1 MTAIGLRTSK
11 VLFERMTHAI
21 LRAPLKWVD
30 TNPSG
35 RILNRFTSDMF
46 MVDRRLPG
54 DLGNFLQS
62 IFQLIVTIA
71 ASLSVSIYVILAG
84 IVLMFV
90 YARVA
95 SIYIHVAREVKRLNS
110 ISHSPIFDQV
120 SDFLVNFLFFTFQ
133 AGRHEC
139 LRGKDDLSLW
149 SMSQGCFLLL
159 LKAIADV
166 YPEVRLCL
174 VGSGHDPGVSQDQ
187 LLHGADVQ
195 SDRQFQQ
202 SKLGPKS

>member
-1 MTAIGLRTSK
+1 MYSPSPLQVARAITMTAIGLRTSSI
-11 VLFERMTHAI
+11 LFERMTHAI
-21 LRAPLKWVD
+21 LRAPLSWID

-84 IVLMFV
+84 IVLMAF

-95 SIYIHVAREVKRLNS
+95 SIYINLAREGT
-110 ISHSPIFDQV
+110 SPMRIRYHFR
-120 SDFLVNFLFFTFQ
+120 STSFPSFLSS
-133 AGRHEC
+133 APWAPEK
-139 LRGKDDLSLW
+139 LR
-149 SMSQGCFLLL
+149 QG
-159 LKAIADV
+159 
-166 YPEVRLCL
+166 
-174 VGSGHDPGVSQDQ
+174 S
-187 LLHGADVQ
+187 
-195 SDRQFQQ
+195 
-202 SKLGPKS
+202 

>member
-1 MTAIGLRTSK
+1 MTSIGLRTSK

-46 MVDRRLPG
+46 LVDRRLPG

-62 IFQLIVTIA
+62 VFQLIVTIA

-84 IVLMFV
+84 LFLMAI

-95 SIYIHVAREVKRLNS
+95 TKYIGVAREVKRLNS
-110 ISHSPIFDQV
+110 ISNSPIFDQFSSV
-120 SDFLVNFLFFTFQ
+120 LSGLSTIRAFQRTNYYSMEFFV
-133 AGRHEC
+133 
-139 LRGKDDLSLW
+139 LRRTSQSLPKHLWKDV
-149 SMSQGCFLLL
+149 C
-159 LKAIADV
+159 
-166 YPEVRLCL
+166 
-174 VGSGHDPGVSQDQ
+174 
-187 LLHGADVQ
+187 
-195 SDRQFQQ
+195 
-202 SKLGPKS
+202 

>member
-1 MTAIGLRTSK
+1 MFFHDGSTYLPSLSQVARSIAMTAIGLRTSSI
-11 VLFERMTHAI
+11 LFERMTHAI
-21 LRAPLKWVD
+21 LRAPLSWVD

-84 IVLMFV
+84 IVLMAF

-95 SIYIHVAREVKRLNS
+95 TIYINVAREGMSPRISNS
-110 ISHSPIFDQV
+110 
-120 SDFLVNFLFFTFQ
+120 
-133 AGRHEC
+133 
-139 LRGKDDLSLW
+139 
-149 SMSQGCFLLL
+149 
-159 LKAIADV
+159 
-166 YPEVRLCL
+166 L
-174 VGSGHDPGVSQDQ
+174 VGLP
-187 LLHGADVQ
+187 
-195 SDRQFQQ
+195 
-202 SKLGPKS
+202 